1 MAFAQRAT
9 NYSEPIP
16 IDRRAADNLRFIRD
30 TMERASSFTAVPGWG
45 GVTMGVTALAT
56 GLVALRM
63 PMQQQ
68 FWAWLVEAAVAL
80 TIGCL
85 AVRLKSK
92 RLALSLNSRPARRAL
107 LSFVPPL
114 LVGADL
120 HSRAVPGADADNPA
134 GIVAVAVWC
143 GGDDWRRIF
152 GAYCAGDGNLFYVAR
167 LHCFA
172 CAAGSGKCF
181 FDVRFRRNS
190 YRIWNVNCEE
200 TRWVDQPLRERWM
213 RPRRRRAG

>member
-68 FWAWLVEAAVAL
+68 FWAWLAEAAVAL

-114 LVGADL
+114 LVGL
-120 HSRAVPGADADNPA
+120 IFTVVLYRAQMLTILPGLWLLLYGAAVMTGGAFSVRIVPVM
-134 GIVAVAVWC
+134 GI
-143 GGDDWRRIF
+143 
-152 GAYCAGDGNLFYVAR
+152 
-167 LHCFA
+167 CFMSLGCIA
-172 CAAGSGKCF
+172 LLAPLAAGNVFLMLGF
-181 FDVRFRRNS
+181 GGIHIVFGTLIARRH
-190 YRIWNVNCEE
+190 
-200 TRWVDQPLRERWM
+200 
-213 RPRRRRAG
+213 GG